1 MCTSQ
6 KDVAD
11 QIGPYAPS
19 LLRSESPC
27 GAIKNHSKVRTIFL
41 TYAVIFFI
49 IIGCSPKYPDGKP
62 GAMLSGEV
70 TFEAENGQ
78 EKMGRFVYSVPLSY
92 NPKTS
97 WPLIITLHGYGS
109 NAPAFHDLWKTVTDT
124 QGFVLLTPQGDVS
137 VENNYGW
144 TWGDDSERLI
154 LTCLE
159 LISQEIHID
168 PDRVYV
174 AGFSA
179 GGRLTYYLG
188 LKYSHIFRGLAALS
202 APFKEAMLSGDKI
215 RDRSLRI
222 YIGYGEQEKRI
233 SRQAIKAKSILE
245 KQGFVVKA
253 VGYAGVGHGLP
264 QPQEK
269 ELYIILKYLEAK
281 E

>member
-1 MCTSQ
+1 M
-6 KDVAD
+6 
-11 QIGPYAPS
+11 
-19 LLRSESPC
+19 
-27 GAIKNHSKVRTIFL
+27 
-41 TYAVIFFI
+41 I
-49 IIGCSPKYPDGKP
+49 IACSPKYPDCKP

-70 TFEAENGQ
+70 TFAAENGK
-78 EKMGRFVYSVPLSY
+78 EKIGHFVYSVPLSY
-92 NPKTS
+92 DSKTS

-109 NAPAFHDLWKTVTDT
+109 NALAFHDLWKTVTDT
-124 QGFVLLTPQGDVS
+124 MGFVLLTPQGDVS
-137 VENNYGW
+137 VENNFGW

-168 PDRVYV
+168 PDRVYL

-188 LKYSHIFRGLAALS
+188 LKYSHIFRGLATLS
-202 APFKEAMLSGDKI
+202 APFKEAMLSGNNI

-222 YIGYGEQEKRI
+222 YIGYGAMEEKI

-245 KQGFVVKA
+245 KKGFTVKA

-264 QPQEK
+264 HPQEK
-269 ELYIILKYLEAK
+269 ELSTILKYLEVK